1 MLIIKAFITSL
12 LIFMKNEVS
21 SIVITT
27 LVASLYQQESSIFE
41 TIDNV
46 ARRIKENYLES
57 VNKGVKFKVLNPVN
71 SSEDFTDSWTNAHY
85 QSFYNFI
92 ADFYEKWQNLKN
104 SFETSKEDYI
114 KLFGEG
120 VYKKSLNEQFKTFS
134 KSSSDIFAK
143 SSEIGRAHV

>member
-1 MLIIKAFITSL
+1 
-12 LIFMKNEVS
+12 VS

-27 LVASLYQQESSIFE
+27 LVARFYQQESSIFE

-46 ARRIKENYLES
+46 VRRIKENYLS
-57 VNKGVKFKVLNPVN
+57 SINNGYKFKVINPVN
-71 SSEDFTDSWTNAHY
+71 SDEDFTDSWTNAHY

-92 ADFYEKWQNLKN
+92 TDFYTKWQNLKI
-104 SFETSKEDYI
+104 SFKAGKDDYI

-134 KSSSDIFAK
+134 KSTNDIYAK
-143 SSEIGRAHV
+143 SSGLIVGGNAYTNTRGNISVNQ